1 MDMTTSTTSHAAT
14 SAAVDLTLVGG
25 PTALLDVGGLRLV
38 TDPTFDEPGDHPVGQ
53 RVLTK
58 TRRPALAPS
67 EVGEVT
73 AVLLSHDQH
82 PDNLDGAGRRF
93 LRHAP
98 LVLTTSSAA
107 ARIPGAR
114 GLRPFESVDLPRP
127 DGEVLT
133 VTAVPALHG
142 PAGSEELTGEVT
154 GFVLSG
160 EGVPTTYVSGD
171 NASLDLVSVVAARF
185 APVELAVLFAGGA
198 RTALLGDAYLT
209 LSSAMAAEAT
219 RLLGSRRVAVV
230 HADGW
235 SHFTEPPAG
244 VAPAFAAAGVHD
256 RLVATPAGVT
266 VRLS

>member
-1 MDMTTSTTSHAAT
+1 MTTSTAISPT
-14 SAAVDLTLVGG
+14 VDVTLVGG
-25 PTALLDVGGLRLV
+25 PTVLLDLAGLRLV
-38 TDPTFDEPGDHPVGQ
+38 TDPTFDEPGTYPVGQ

-58 TRRPALAPS
+58 TRPPAIAPGD
-67 EVGEVT
+67 VGDVA

-82 PDNLDGAGRRF
+82 PDNLDDEGRRF
-93 LRHAP
+93 LRRAP
-98 LVLTTSSAA
+98 LVLTTTSAA

-114 GLRPFESVDLPRP
+114 GLRPFESVDLDRP
-127 DGEVLT
+127 DGGCLT
-133 VTAVPALHG
+133 VTGVPALHG

-154 GFVLSG
+154 GFVLTG

-171 NASLDLVSVVAARF
+171 NASLDLVAVVAARF
-185 APVELAVLFAGGA
+185 ARVELAVLFAGGA

-244 VAPAFAAAGVHD
+244 VSSAFDAAGVLD
-256 RLVATPAGVT
+256 RLVATPPGVT